1 MEVTVIRDSKYLI
14 PNQEHQNFT
23 ESNDIVGEG
32 NILRGNYANIEGL
45 RRGEPF
51 TYKLFVTEDKR
62 ILYRNNVQP
71 MENEVTL
78 GADSQRSS
86 TVVDLIPAET
96 FNKVKTMG
104 LVAGAIAGFAYSKY
118 KKHDLKRT
126 SMFIFGGAII
136 GYASAYVIDRNRKAT
151 VTPSN

>member
-32 NILRGNYANIEGL
+32 NILKGNYANIEGL

-104 LVAGAIAGFAYSKY
+104 MSDINFKIL
-118 KKHDLKRT
+118 R
-126 SMFIFGGAII
+126 
-136 GYASAYVIDRNRKAT
+136 
-151 VTPSN
+151 

>member
-32 NILRGNYANIEGL
+32 NILKGNYANIEGL

-62 ILYRNNVQP
+62 ILYRNNIEP
-71 MENEVTL
+71 MEQEVTL
-78 GADSQRSS
+78 GADSQRSA
-86 TVVDLIPAET
+86 TTLNLIPAET

-104 LVAGAIAGFAYSKY
+104 LVVGAIAGFAYSKY